1 MVEIKL
7 DNANVEFSIYNARSR
22 SLKSNLMKRVGGHI
36 GQSAKDDRV
45 VIHALRDINLHLKT
59 GTRLAL
65 VGHNGAGKSTMLHL
79 LGGVYEP
86 SSGSAIIKGRV
97 SSLLDLSMG
106 MDPEQTGRENI
117 ILRAVFLGMSIA
129 QAKALVPEI
138 AEFSELGPYLDLPM
152 RTYSSGMAMRLG
164 FGVSTAIQPDI
175 ILMDEMIA
183 VGDVRF
189 AEKARTRLHKI
200 MDNAGILVIAS
211 HSSETLRQYCDR
223 AIWLKEGQVLAGG
236 PLEDILKEAHWP
248 D

>member
-129 QAKALVPEI
+129 QAKALVLEI

-189 AEKARTRLHKI
+189 AEKARARLHKI

-223 AIWLKEGQVLAGG
+223 AIWLKEGQVLADG
-236 PLEDILKEAHWP
+236 PLEDILKEAHGP